1 MLKSGDV
8 VERMLSVI
16 SKLRI
21 SPRLFHLLTTYTESI
36 TQGVIIDPTD
46 DWKAVTHELRTFAID
61 GRVRDVLVMDE
72 HVGIYFE
79 FPADPSQAD
88 QYHQHFYAS
97 TEHAPKTGPDPQLS
111 LRELVAFTVLC
122 ALDRADVELRDF
134 IADIA
139 APTTEGPNRRMYPRI
154 HLGLLPSEPLV
165 QAPRTRR
172 RRVIR
177 NKSVQIMD
185 VPVIDNTPK
194 AQLVSFAV
202 GTDIN
207 LEFLEKGDRAHT
219 AVSGT
224 HARDSSDDQAILKV
238 TNTSHQNQNYQP
250 SAVALRIDKIIQ
262 DNVARVTD
270 GVNHFIV
277 KCFTDPDNY
286 RWLNNEIAAFNALES
301 LQGTH
306 LPYLLG
312 VARIEGAPSTL
323 ALLTEYIGDGTTV
336 QNLVDAAHNIDDLA
350 ELHNACARMTRLK
363 ESAKRA
369 VQSMHHFR
377 VVHSDVSGKNMLIDD
392 GDHVV
397 MVDFGFAVTTRQ
409 DLSSFVR
416 ARIYD
421 LAYVDGSFGQ
431 WLR

>member
-1 MLKSGDV
+1 M
-8 VERMLSVI
+8 
-16 SKLRI
+16 
-21 SPRLFHLLTTYTESI
+21 
-36 TQGVIIDPTD
+36 
-46 DWKAVTHELRTFAID
+46 THELRTFAID
-61 GRVRDVLVMDE
+61 SHVRDVLVMDE
-72 HVGIYFE
+72 RVGIYFE
-79 FPADPSQAD
+79 FPADPSRAD
-88 QYHQHFYAS
+88 QYHQHLYAS
-97 TEHAPKTGPDPQLS
+97 TEHAPMISPDPQLA
-111 LRELVAFTVLC
+111 LRELVAFTILT

-134 IADIA
+134 VADIA

-154 HLGLLPSEPLV
+154 QLGMLPSEPLV

-177 NKSVQIMD
+177 NKSVKIVD

-194 AQLVSFAV
+194 AHCMSFAV
-202 GTDIN
+202 GTNIN
-207 LEFLEKGDRAHT
+207 LEFLEKGDQAHT
-219 AVSGT
+219 AASGT
-224 HARDSSDDQAILKV
+224 HARDFSDDQAILKV
-238 TNTSHQNQNYQP
+238 TNTSHENQNDQP
-250 SAVALRIDKIIQ
+250 SAVTLRIDMIIQ

-286 RWLNNEIAAFNALES
+286 RWLNNEIAGFNALES

-306 LPYLLG
+306 LPHLLG
-312 VARIEGAPSTL
+312 VARIEGSPSTL
-323 ALLTEYIGDGTTV
+323 VLLTEYIGDGTTV

-350 ELHNACARMTRLK
+350 ELHNAYARMAMLK

-377 VVHSDVSGKNMLIDD
+377 VVHSDVSGKNMLID

-421 LAYVDGSFGQ
+421 LAYVDGSFGE